1 MGRSKCNL
9 LKIQEIRAWPE
20 TCSRGRRGQKDATR
34 HDRNFTR
41 FVSTTRSLLD
51 AMMFQ
56 LPRALRVV
64 SRHPPHA
71 FEWWKGSIR
80 HEDPVEQIR
89 RIRRQLG
96 FAIADAGKRPPFL
109 HALGR
114 ETDVQLQQLAGRATF
129 EVGELA
135 SELRERCQLLGKTVD
150 HFSDVVAASVR
161 TRDSIELSDCAREAV
176 AELSGEMRLRLVI
189 QGERRVTASRWL
201 VTSLFEVAI
210 RSASARTEDE
220 VEVILPPCSGTWA
233 EFRIAWPKSSTT
245 AGGRTQADHD
255 KARFFALAVAY
266 ALKLDGT
273 LSRCHTQD
281 QEILSVRIPIAD
293 RSADFASP
301 ARFLDLDVL
310 GQAAA
315 F

>member
-1 MGRSKCNL
+1 
-9 LKIQEIRAWPE
+9 
-20 TCSRGRRGQKDATR
+20 
-34 HDRNFTR
+34 
-41 FVSTTRSLLD
+41 
-51 AMMFQ
+51 MMFQ
-56 LPRALRVV
+56 LPRALRVT
-64 SRHPPHA
+64 SRQPPHA
-71 FEWWKGSIR
+71 FEWWKGSVR
-80 HEDPVEQIR
+80 QDDPVEEIR
-89 RIRRQLG
+89 RLRRQLG

-129 EVGELA
+129 GVGELA
-135 SELRERCQLLGKTVD
+135 SGLRERCQLLGKTVD
-150 HFSDVVAASVR
+150 HFCDVVAASGR
-161 TRDSIELSDCAREAV
+161 TPDSIELSDCAREAV

-245 AGGRTQADHD
+245 ADSRTQDDHD
-255 KARFFALAVAY
+255 KARFFALAAAY

-273 LSRCHTQD
+273 LSRDTQDD
-281 QEILSVRIPIAD
+281 QEILSVRVPIAE
-293 RSADFASP
+293 RSEHHASP
-301 ARFLDLDVL
+301 APFLEAHVVRP
-310 GQAAA
+310 AAA

>member
-1 MGRSKCNL
+1 MLEL
-9 LKIQEIRAWPE
+9 LRRLGTA
-20 TCSRGRRGQKDATR
+20 SRQ
-34 HDRNFTR
+34 
-41 FVSTTRSLLD
+41 
-51 AMMFQ
+51 
-56 LPRALRVV
+56 
-64 SRHPPHA
+64 PPHA
-71 FEWWKGSIR
+71 LESWEQSLR
-80 HEDPVEQIR
+80 RDDPVEDIR
-89 RIRRQLG
+89 RLRRQLG
-96 FAIADAGKRPPFL
+96 LAIADAGERPLFL

-129 EVGELA
+129 GVGELA
-135 SELRERCQLLGKTVD
+135 SELRERCQLLGNTVD
-150 HFSDVVAASVR
+150 HFCDVVAPSGR

-210 RSASARTEDE
+210 RSASARAEDE

-245 AGGRTQADHD
+245 ENSRTQDDKD

-266 ALKLDGT
+266 AQKLDGT
-273 LSRCHTQD
+273 LSRHCTQD
-281 QEILSVRIPIAD
+281 QEILSVRIPITD
-293 RSADFASP
+293 PSEHRASP
-301 ARFLDLDVL
+301 APFLEPDVA
-310 GQAAA
+310 GQAVA